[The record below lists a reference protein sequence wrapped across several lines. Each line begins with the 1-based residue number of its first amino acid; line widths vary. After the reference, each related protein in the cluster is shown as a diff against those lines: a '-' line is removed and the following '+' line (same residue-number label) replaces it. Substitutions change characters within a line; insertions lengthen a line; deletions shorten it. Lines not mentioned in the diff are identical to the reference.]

1 MEQAHKHSIYK
12 PWHKPYVDFL
22 QMGTKFFC
30 IFEKTK
36 YNFNLLITQF
46 RILICLHGMLTGCH
60 RDGQRYEEGSVIKE
74 NCNSW

>member
-1 MEQAHKHSIYK
+1 
-12 PWHKPYVDFL
+12 
-22 QMGTKFFC
+22 MGTKFFC